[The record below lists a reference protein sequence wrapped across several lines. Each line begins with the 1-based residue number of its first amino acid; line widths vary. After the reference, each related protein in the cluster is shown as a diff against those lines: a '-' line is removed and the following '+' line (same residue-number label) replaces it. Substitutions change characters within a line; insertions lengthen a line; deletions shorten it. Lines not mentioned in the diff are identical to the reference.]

1 MHNPLKIRRWTKMT
15 KPELVDA
22 LAERTGMK
30 KKDAELFLNAFM
42 DVVTETVKSSEPVVL
57 VGFGKFM
64 LRERKARKG
73 VNPKTR
79 EPIDIPA
86 KKTVVFKPG
95 KDLRD

>member
-1 MHNPLKIRRWTKMT
+1 
-15 KPELVDA
+15 VDKNDKTRIGRCFSR
-22 LAERTGMK
+22 EDWNEEKRCRTV
-30 KKDAELFLNAFM
+30 LNAFM
-42 DVVTETVKSSEPVVL
+42 DVVTETVKSGEPVVL

-95 KDLRD
+95 KELRD

>member
-1 MHNPLKIRRWTKMT
+1 MT

-42 DVVTETVKSSEPVVL
+42 DVVTETVKSGEPVVL

-64 LRERKARKG
+64 LRERK
-73 VNPKTR
+73 R

-86 KKTVVFKPG
+86 KKTVVVTKES
-95 KDLRD
+95 

>member
-1 MHNPLKIRRWTKMT
+1 
-15 KPELVDA
+15 
-22 LAERTGMK
+22 
-30 KKDAELFLNAFM
+30 
-42 DVVTETVKSSEPVVL
+42 
-57 VGFGKFM
+57 M

-95 KDLRD
+95 KELRD

>member
-1 MHNPLKIRRWTKMT
+1 MT

-42 DVVTETVKSSEPVVL
+42 DVVTETVKSGEPVVL

-79 EPIDIPA
+79 
-86 KKTVVFKPG
+86 KTVVFKPG
-95 KDLRD
+95 KELRD

>member
-1 MHNPLKIRRWTKMT
+1 MQNC
-15 KPELVDA
+15 
-22 LAERTGMK
+22 
-30 KKDAELFLNAFM
+30 FC
-42 DVVTETVKSSEPVVL
+42 EPVVL

-64 LRERKARKG
+64 LRERKKG

-95 KDLRD
+95 KELRD